1 MIDAHSLG
9 TAHFDVLIV
18 GAGAAGCVLAARLS
32 EDAGRSVCLVEAGE
46 DMPPGEEHP
55 DVLDPLPIA
64 FGVPGLTWPDLT
76 ADVTVQPSTA
86 SVRRAKRFLQGRGVG
101 GGSLING
108 SLAFRGQ
115 PVDFDRWVELGAAG
129 WGWEDVLPYFRKLE
143 NDLDAGG
150 PMHGKEGPVT
160 IRRDSRKDWA
170 PFSNYFAETL
180 TAQGFPWLEDLNGDY
195 RDGCARLPM
204 TNLADRRVFTS
215 GAYLTA
221 AVRKR
226 PNLTILPGT
235 EARMLLWNGRQVIG
249 VLFERAAGEI
259 EIRANEVVLS
269 GGGVFSPVLMQR
281 SGIGPSDVLKE
292 AGIEPVHDL
301 PGVGQGLKNHPKIEI
316 AFHLPD
322 RSRQKASLRTIGQAC
337 LRYSSNY
344 PDCQPHDMGLVGI
357 NKSSWHALGHQ
368 IGAMSI
374 ALYQPKSAG
383 AVKITGPGRATRE
396 IDISF
401 NLLEHPADF
410 DRLRDGLAMSL
421 RLLAGA
427 QASRVINTVFLPN
440 PKLVARFQPRTT
452 TNAALTEAIRQ
463 MFRIGIIRRLALGR
477 SVLDTAGLPDDPE
490 ALGGI
495 VRSETGLSHHVSC
508 TCRMGADDDPMAVL
522 DSNCRVRGI
531 EGLRV
536 IDASVFP
543 EITRAGMFLP
553 VMMVAE
559 KMADSIRRDSK

>member
-1 MIDAHSLG
+1 MTDAHSL
-9 TAHFDVLIV
+9 AAARFDMLIV

-46 DMPPGEEHP
+46 DMPPGREHP

-64 FGVPGLTWPDLT
+64 FGMPGLSWPGLT
-76 ADVTVQPSTA
+76 ADVTVRPSTA
-86 SVRRAKRFLQGRGVG
+86 AARRTRRFLQGRGVG

-129 WGWEDVLPYFRKLE
+129 WGWEDVLPYFRRLE
-143 NDLDAGG
+143 TDLDANG
-150 PMHGKEGPVT
+150 PMHGADGPII
-160 IRRDSRKDWA
+160 IRRDSREDWA
-170 PFSNYFAETL
+170 PFSNYLAETL
-180 TAQGFPWLEDLNGDY
+180 AAQGFPWLEDLNGDY
-195 RDGCARLPM
+195 RDGCASLPM
-204 TNLADRRVFTS
+204 TNLPHRRVFTS
-215 GAYLTA
+215 GTYLTA
-221 AVRKR
+221 AVRQR

-235 EARMLLWNGRQVIG
+235 EARTLLWDGRRVTG
-249 VLFERAAGEI
+249 VRFERAAGEI
-259 EIRANEVVLS
+259 GIRANEVVLC

-281 SGIGPSDVLKE
+281 SGIGP
-292 AGIEPVHDL
+292 AGILKQAGIGPMLDL
-301 PGVGQGLKNHPKIEI
+301 PGVGQGLKNHPKIEL

-337 LRYSSNY
+337 LRYSSNH
-344 PDCQPHDMGLVGI
+344 PDCQPHDMGLVAI

-368 IGAMSI
+368 VGAMSI

-383 AVKITGPGRATRE
+383 AVKITGPGHATRE

-410 DRLRDGLAMSL
+410 DRLRNGLAMGL

-440 PKLVARFQPRTT
+440 PKLVARFQPRNA

-463 MFRIGIIRRLALGR
+463 MFRIGILRRLALGK
-477 SVLDTAGLPDDPE
+477 SALDAAGLPDDPE
-490 ALGGI
+490 ALDDI
-495 VRSETGLSHHVSC
+495 VRSEAGLSHHVSC
-508 TCRMGADDDPMAVL
+508 TCRMGSDDDPMAVL
-522 DSNCRVRGI
+522 DSDCRVRGI

-536 IDASVFP
+536 VDASVFP

-559 KMADSIRRDSK
+559 KMADAIRRDSK